1 MWREQQ
7 LLLRSSTESADGS
20 PSGKSKILFHNGE
33 LNLLWLVSDSVAA
46 HCRTGDGAWE
56 ARTGSWLMRMLS
68 DIFAAV

>member
-46 HCRTGDGAWE
+46 RCRRGRGMGGQDGLLAD
-56 ARTGSWLMRMLS
+56 A
-68 DIFAAV
+68 DAQ

>member
-20 PSGKSKILFHNGE
+20 PSGKSKILFHNWE

-46 HCRTGDGAWE
+46 SCRRGRGMGGQDGLLAD
-56 ARTGSWLMRMLS
+56 A
-68 DIFAAV
+68 DAQ